1 MLPRKRPRSPPPVK
15 GAETETPPDDGVL
28 PDLTTVDLRAQYLVP
43 NAAHG
48 AEFRALKAKTPARLG
63 LGRCGARYPT
73 ASLLRFR
80 ADHAAA
86 QDSVFSLVPE
96 RFWEENHYP
105 FVQTMCKSKDEYLT
119 RPDLGRR
126 FDEKNQAVL
135 RDLLA
140 GQRVVL
146 AVGDGLSSAAVQANA
161 PDCCAAIRQG
171 LQAQG
176 IELGPVP
183 FIQFCRVG
191 AGDHIGDLTDCEVIC
206 LLVGERPGLVT
217 NESMSAYLTY
227 RPHTGIAESCRTVVS
242 NIHRQGVSAVE
253 AGAHIASLIGRILAQ
268 RPPASACGRTA
279 HDRRSRPRA
288 GPVRPHDC
296 KCQPRPFPR
305 TFARSRSEFDR
316 AAGDGLRR
324 RHLPRAGR
332 GDEGRERLRRLRP
345 QPLCRGRERA
355 HAPDGR
361 GHRPARPGRR
371 PPTPAA
377 ALPPRWPSCRT
388 GRASARRKTAFST
401 LPTAP
406 RARGR
411 TCPAW
416 PTSPR
421 GSPLAYLIA
430 PPVPA
435 LLGLDAALKAA
446 GVELAEF
453 YAPPTETNFA
463 GALLTGTRS
472 ACLAA
477 CTAFAEAV
485 CEAAAR
491 PLEAEGTRRN
501 DHGI

>member
-1 MLPRKRPRSPPPVK
+1 MDREELKAIVAQMLRELAPAQTPPSPPPVK
-15 GAETETPPDDGVL
+15 GAETAPEAPPDDGVL

-73 ASLLRFR
+73 ASMLRFR

-253 AGAHIASLIGRILAQ
+253 AGAHIASLIGRILAIGVPSMIMVAIGSVMYYGMNLVLM
-268 RPPASACGRTA
+268 RFEHVRVGLGEVGTA
-279 HDRRSRPRA
+279 VFGAYYKLQSFIFM
-288 GPVRPHDC
+288 PV
-296 KCQPRPFPR
+296 F
-305 TFARSRSEFDR
+305 
-316 AAGDGLRR
+316 GINN
-324 RHLPRAGR
+324 
-332 GDEGRERLRRLRP
+332 
-345 QPLCRGRERA
+345 
-355 HAPDGR
+355 
-361 GHRPARPGRR
+361 
-371 PPTPAA
+371 A
-377 ALPPRWPSCRT
+377 ALAIAAYNYGARKPKRILGVLKC
-388 GRASARRKTAFST
+388 GILSATALMVIGVAAFQ
-401 LPTAP
+401 
-406 RARGR
+406 
-411 TCPAW
+411 
-416 PTSPR
+416 
-421 GSPLAYLIA
+421 LI
-430 PPVPA
+430 PQV
-435 LLGLDAALKAA
+435 LLGLFNANADMLAVGDPALRTMS
-446 GVELAEF
+446 LAF
-453 YAPPTETNFA
+453 VFA
-463 GALLTGTRS
+463 GACIIVGGVFQALGNSVYSMIVSIARQLVVLLPVAYLLSLSGNID
-472 ACLAA
+472 AVWF
-477 CTAFAEAV
+477 AFPIAEVASLTMTV
-485 CEAAAR
+485 ILFLRLYRKKIR
-491 PLEAEGTRRN
+491 PLSRMPAAE
-501 DHGI
+501 